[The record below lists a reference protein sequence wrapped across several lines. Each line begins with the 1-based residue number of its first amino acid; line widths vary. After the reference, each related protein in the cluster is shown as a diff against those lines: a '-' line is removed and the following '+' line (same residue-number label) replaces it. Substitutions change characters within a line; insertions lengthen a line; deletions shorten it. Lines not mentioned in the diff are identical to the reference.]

1 MLRVSRLAVLSLRA
15 QAVCRPGVYGLGF
28 ARLAS
33 ADPPPGGT
41 SLQEDSS
48 TLRVC
53 MMADF
58 YAYAPPA
65 AAAGARA
72 YSAGRIKRQARLY
85 DFCLTALVPPDA
97 GTDARANTASI
108 LSPGGDLYSKSP
120 ASRFLEAERN
130 QELFTVKV
138 FYPSPQALSTAGR
151 AKKPA
156 FRQIPGVRRR
166 SPLSGRFK
174 VSINAFPG
182 EVPLP

>member
-1 MLRVSRLAVLSLRA
+1 
-15 QAVCRPGVYGLGF
+15 
-28 ARLAS
+28 
-33 ADPPPGGT
+33 
-41 SLQEDSS
+41 
-48 TLRVC
+48 
-53 MMADF
+53 MADF

-72 YSAGRIKRQARLY
+72 YSAGQIKRQAGRY
-85 DFCLTALVPPDA
+85 RFCLTALVPPDA

-156 FRQIPGVRRR
+156 FRQIQSVHKCFSRR
-166 SPLSGRFK
+166 S
-174 VSINAFPG
+174 VSSMKPDFEQG
-182 EVPLP
+182 SLPSDRLGAILLCR

>member
-1 MLRVSRLAVLSLRA
+1 MRRLKFAPSGSPVLPFYLSEHR
-15 QAVCRPGVYGLGF
+15 
-28 ARLAS
+28 RL
-33 ADPPPGGT
+33 PPRR
-41 SLQEDSS
+41 LEICF
-48 TLRVC
+48 LKI
-53 MMADF
+53 
-58 YAYAPPA
+58 AYAPPA

-72 YSAGRIKRQARLY
+72 YSAGRIKRQARRY
-85 DFCLTALVPPDA
+85 HFCLTALVPPDA

-156 FRQIPGVRRR
+156 FRQIPAVRRR
-166 SPLSGRFK
+166 CLLSGRFK
-174 VSINAFPG
+174 VSISAFLG
-182 EVPLP
+182 EMPLP

>member
-1 MLRVSRLAVLSLRA
+1 
-15 QAVCRPGVYGLGF
+15 
-28 ARLAS
+28 
-33 ADPPPGGT
+33 
-41 SLQEDSS
+41 
-48 TLRVC
+48 
-53 MMADF
+53 MADF

-72 YSAGRIKRQARLY
+72 YSAGQIKRQAGRY
-85 DFCLTALVPPDA
+85 RFCLTALVPPDA

-156 FRQIPGVRRR
+156 FRQIPAVRRR
-166 SPLSGRFK
+166 SLLSSRFQLSGE
-174 VSINAFPG
+174 
-182 EVPLP
+182 EVCFQADSKCP

>member
-1 MLRVSRLAVLSLRA
+1 
-15 QAVCRPGVYGLGF
+15 
-28 ARLAS
+28 
-33 ADPPPGGT
+33 
-41 SLQEDSS
+41 
-48 TLRVC
+48 
-53 MMADF
+53 MADF
-58 YAYAPPA
+58 YAYAPLA

-85 DFCLTALVPPDA
+85 HFCLTALVPPDA

-156 FRQIPGVRRR
+156 FRQIPAVRQR
-166 SPLSGRFK
+166 SLLSDRFQLSGKEVCFQTDSSCPAKKPAFWQIQSVHKCFSRR
-174 VSINAFPG
+174 NASSMKPG
-182 EVPLP
+182 SEQGSLPSDRPDRPGAILLCR